1 MNNKG
6 FIATSLIYSFFLVF
20 VAVMASILA
29 TYAHNRILVNNVN
42 EGIVD
47 DLNTTVSEK
56 YLVIKNILQNS
67 DFEESGS
74 WSLSNAAITVVPDPI
89 PDPLPEGFKIISYRG
104 MKSLKI
110 NPGNSDIR
118 EENLTLEKDHYYYL
132 RYYIFRNGPI
142 GGTSRF
148 TLEGPATYDFNLSFI
163 TPAIYANWDLKSN
176 IIPVLVAGNYTL
188 RNVNTGISGDFV
200 DLNIDSLM
208 LIDVT
213 ELVNVSGSVATA
225 KDYLDTFDYFEGAMS
240 ITKP

>member
-47 DLNTTVSEK
+47 DLNITVSEK
-56 YLVIKNILQNS
+56 YLVIRNILQNS

-74 WSLSNAAITVVPDPI
+74 WGLVNAYVADVPNPI
-89 PDPLPEGFKIISYRG
+89 PDPLPENFKIISYHG

-110 NPGNSDIR
+110 NKTNSEITQA
-118 EENLTLEKDHYYYL
+118 NLALEKDHYYYL

-142 GGTSRF
+142 SGTSKF
-148 TLEGPATYDFNLSFI
+148 TLEGPATYDFDLGFI
-163 TPAIYANWDLKSN
+163 SPAIYANWDLKST
-176 IIPVLVAGNYTL
+176 IIPVAKDGTYTL
-188 RNVNTGISGDFV
+188 KNTNTNIAGDFV

-208 LIDVT
+208 LIDAT
-213 ELVNVSGSVATA
+213 ELVEVSGSVPVA
-225 KDYLDTFDYFEGAMS
+225 KDYLDTFDYFEGAKS